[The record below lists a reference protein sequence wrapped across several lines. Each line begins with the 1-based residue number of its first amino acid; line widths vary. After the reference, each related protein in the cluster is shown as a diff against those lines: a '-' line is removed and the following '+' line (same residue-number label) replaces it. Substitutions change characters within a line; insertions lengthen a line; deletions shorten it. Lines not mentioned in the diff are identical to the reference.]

1 MDEIMLKEMGARA
14 LNAKYAL
21 QKLTATEKNKALL
34 HASEALLSHTEE
46 ILSANEKDIKAGK
59 EKGMH
64 EGLLD
69 RLALTETRIAAMA
82 EGLRQIAALE
92 DPIGEIMD
100 TFIRPNGLKISKVRV
115 PLGVIGII
123 YESRP
128 NVTADAFG
136 LCFKAGNAVI
146 LKGGSDA
153 LLSNKA
159 ITVVL
164 RNALQE
170 SGICADALQLIDS
183 GDREITKAFMK
194 MKEYVDVLI
203 PRGGAG
209 LIRSVVENSTI
220 PVIETGTGNCHIYV
234 DREADLNMAVNI
246 IINAKTQRIGVC
258 NACESLVIHKD
269 IKDAFLPVLAEGL
282 RAHHVEM
289 RGDEAVREV
298 LSDCLPATEEDY
310 AREYLDYIISMK
322 TVADVDEAIAHINK
336 YNTKHSEAI
345 ITKNELTA
353 EKFLK
358 EIDAACVY
366 VNASTRFTDGFEFG
380 FGAEI
385 GISTQKLHARG
396 PMGLKEL
403 TSYKYQIHGNGQ
415 IRG

>member
-82 EGLRQIAALE
+82 EGLCQIAALE

-310 AREYLDYIISMK
+310 ASEYLDYIISMK